1 MDRCD
6 RALAVAVVVM
16 ALAAPAAAQSPR
28 TDTYKPSY
36 VPPAELMRMM
46 GARESDG
53 RWRLAWP
60 SGGGERAV
68 ELRSNDAAN
77 VVFVTG
83 APDDVASATALAQSL
98 DLAPRQ
104 ISLEAR
110 IVEVDTDRAKDLGF
124 DWTQVDVGAGFNQAI
139 LRRTDDAFHRTKQDG
154 FPAASDRAYLRETQ
168 GNAAENTS
176 LSLRSALHLMQDEGA
191 ATFRDAP
198 RVLTLNNRAA
208 TIFDGS
214 HVTYVNRA
222 ASFANIYQTEAMDA
236 GLRLE
241 VLPSLVESGYLR
253 LQLHAELT
261 ELASAFASI
270 SGSPI
275 KSGQVVDD
283 VIMAKD
289 GETVLLGGFSRTV
302 DSHTTRRFP
311 VLGRMLPFLFS
322 RNRAEQHHHETL
334 IAITPHVVDLNAR
347 MDDSSRQQI
356 EGK

>member
-1 MDRCD
+1 M
-6 RALAVAVVVM
+6 
-16 ALAAPAAAQSPR
+16 
-28 TDTYKPSY
+28 
-36 VPPAELMRMM
+36 
-46 GARESDG
+46 
-53 RWRLAWP
+53 
-60 SGGGERAV
+60 
-68 ELRSNDAAN
+68 
-77 VVFVTG
+77 
-83 APDDVASATALAQSL
+83 
-98 DLAPRQ
+98 
-104 ISLEAR
+104 
-110 IVEVDTDRAKDLGF
+110 EVDTDRAKDLGF
-124 DWTQVDVGAGFNQAI
+124 DWTQVDVAAGFNQAI
-139 LRRTDDAFHRTKQDG
+139 QRHSSDAYHLTRSSVFGTT
-154 FPAASDRAYLRETQ
+154 SDRSHVRDTQ
-168 GNAAENTS
+168 GQVLENTA
-176 LSLRSALHLMQDEGA
+176 LSLRGALHLLQDEGA
-191 ATFRDAP
+191 ATSRDAP

-208 TIFDGS
+208 TIFDGA

-261 ELASAFASI
+261 ELASAFASV

-311 VLGRMLPFLFS
+311 VLGWMLPFLFS
-322 RNRAEQHHHETL
+322 RDRAEQHHHQTL
-334 IAITPHVVDLNAR
+334 IAITPHVVDLNVR
-347 MDDSSRQQI
+347 MDDSSRQRL